1 MKSGIDQSLF
11 NKNIRP
17 QDDLYRFANGAWLS
31 TAKIPDDRATAEEAR
46 LRIATDPHSPDEHRC
61 NQIVRNLNEF
71 YGAFQVKESDAL
83 YLKERVRIW

>member
-31 TAKIPDDRATAEEAR
+31 TAKIPDELQKSMA
-46 LRIATDPHSPDEHRC
+46 
-61 NQIVRNLNEF
+61 
-71 YGAFQVKESDAL
+71 
-83 YLKERVRIW
+83 